1 MAANKETSLLELHDQ
16 LRKEARKLYE
26 DNLFPSE
33 RAADWREALWESRKL
48 ITATLRASDCLR
60 DVAGALQL
68 SGNHMLVLRHL
79 MAPPTSQDQFALI
92 CPTWSKSSEN
102 SGAPVIAQK
111 TTDIAERFAE
121 WRSSRLTPWLKGQRS
136 PSLREISSLMAAVAP
151 LIAEKRVATAR
162 RNRLAR
168 LQENAFMDFLVERG
182 WELLSSRTIDKQGA
196 IEPGQFMHKARFASS
211 KKGRAEVD
219 IAMGLTDKLVLA
231 LECKV
236 TNDETN
242 SVKRINDVLKKA
254 GAWREHWGSFIQ
266 PAALLQGVIK
276 RADVERL
283 LEANVE
289 VFWSHRLD
297 LFSEWLTNQPET

>member
-1 MAANKETSLLELHDQ
+1 LAAGKDTTLLELHDE

-26 DNLFPSE
+26 DNLSPGE
-33 RAADWREALWESRKL
+33 RAADWREALWEARKL
-48 ITATLRASDCLR
+48 IIKALRASDCLR
-60 DVAGALQL
+60 GVSAALQQ
-68 SGNHMLVLRHL
+68 SGCHMLVLRHL

-92 CPTWSKSSEN
+92 CPIWSKSSEN
-102 SGAPVIAQK
+102 SGAPVIAHK
-111 TTDIAERFAE
+111 ADEIAERFAE
-121 WRSSRLTPWLKGQRS
+121 WRSSRLTPWLKTQRP
-136 PSLREISSLMAAVAP
+136 PSLREVSSLMTAVAP

-168 LQENAFMDFLVERG
+168 LQEDGLMERLLARG
-182 WELLSSRTIDKQGA
+182 WKLLSSRTIDKQGA

-219 IAMGLTDKLVLA
+219 VAIGLTDKLVLA

-254 GAWREHWGSFIQ
+254 VAWREHWGSFIQ

-283 LEANVE
+283 LEADVE

-297 LFSEWLTNQPET
+297 LFDEWLTDQTEA

>member
-1 MAANKETSLLELHDQ
+1 MAADASPLELHDE

-33 RAADWREALWESRKL
+33 RAADWREALWEARKL
-48 ITATLRASDCLR
+48 IMTTLRASDCLR
-60 DVAGALQL
+60 NVSAALQQ
-68 SGNHMLVLRHL
+68 SGSHMLVLRHL

-92 CPTWSKSSEN
+92 CQIWSKSSEN
-102 SGAPVIAQK
+102 SGAPIIAQK
-111 TTDIAERFAE
+111 ADAIAERFAE
-121 WRSSRLTPWLKGQRS
+121 WRSSRLMPWLKPQRQ
-136 PSLREISSLMAAVAP
+136 PSLREISSLMTAVAP

-168 LQENAFMDFLVERG
+168 LQENGLMDRLLARG
-182 WELLSSRTIDKQGA
+182 WKLLSSRTIDKQGA

-219 IAMGLTDKLVLA
+219 VAIGLTDKLVLA

-254 GAWREHWGSFIQ
+254 VAWRDHWGSFIQ

-297 LFSEWLTNQPET
+297 LFDEWLTDQTEA